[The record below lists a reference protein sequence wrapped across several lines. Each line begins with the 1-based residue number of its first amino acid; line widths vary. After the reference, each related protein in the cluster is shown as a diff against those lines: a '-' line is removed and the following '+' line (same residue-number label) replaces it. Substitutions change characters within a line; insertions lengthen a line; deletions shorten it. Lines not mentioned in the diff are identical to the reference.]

1 MNIVKEKNLVKFHI
15 EGKARPYIIDLNK
28 GIIYGLRGIEIQ
40 SIPPAIYKAYI
51 PAEERT
57 SVLNLVREQ
66 YIPRHYS
73 ALYAFA
79 DKLDGIGYHAPAWEL
94 RQINRQLDEIDFKKL
109 SKYLRETEDASLDQ
123 YMRVYAKELWREQK
137 GLRIDDHFT
146 EQMAEFLYDNFR
158 TQPKEVLSI
167 FAYYLSRGLWDFC
180 NDRWTC
186 HNYLDRYLTYMNCLE
201 WKMEKNDFFRSY
213 INARRAY
220 EINRDKMMNKGINAY
235 QQEHIKALTFED
247 DTFEVIIP
255 TTNKELRAKASTTAW
270 AVMVMPSSSGERM
283 LCSSAG
289 SPTPPSPISPATFTT
304 MALSI
309 SISPPTIADPPMLM
323 LSLSRNCSSPICMQ
337 TGASNRP

>member
-40 SIPPAIYKAYI
+40 SIPPAIYKTYI

-66 YIPRHYS
+66 YNPRHYAS
-73 ALYAFA
+73 LYAFA

-109 SKYLRETEDASLDQ
+109 SKYLRETEDATLDQ

-146 EQMAEFLYDNFR
+146 EQMAEFLYENFR
-158 TQPKEVLSI
+158 TQSKEVLSI

-180 NDRWTC
+180 SDRWAC

-255 TTNKELRAKASTTAW
+255 TTNEELIAE
-270 AVMVMPSSSGERM
+270 GESQHNCVGGYGNAIIERRKNVVFIRRK
-283 LCSSAG
+283 SN
-289 SPTPPSPISPATFTT
+289 PTKSYITCDIFNDG
-304 MALSI
+304 
-309 SISPPTIADPPMLM
+309 TINQYLAPYNRRPEDADAIAFK
-323 LSLSRNCSSPICMQ
+323 SLFQ
-337 TGASNRP
+337 THLYENWGE

>member
-1 MNIVKEKNLVKFHI
+1 MEIVKEKNLVKFHI

-57 SVLNLVREQ
+57 SVLNLVQEQ
-66 YIPRHYS
+66 YTPRHYA

-109 SKYLRETEDASLDQ
+109 SKYLRETEDASLNQ
-123 YMRVYAKELWREQK
+123 YMTTYAKEIWREQK

-235 QQEHIKALTFED
+235 QQEHITALTFED

-255 TTNKELRAKASTTAW
+255 TTNEELIAEGESQHNCVGGYGNAIIERRKNVVFIRYKAKPDVPFITCDI
-270 AVMVMPSSSGERM
+270 M
-283 LCSSAG
+283 
-289 SPTPPSPISPATFTT
+289 
-304 MALSI
+304 
-309 SISPPTIADPPMLM
+309 D
-323 LSLSRNCSSPICMQ
+323 
-337 TGASNRP
+337 TGHINQYLTKYNRREYGDDAREFYHAFQKHLLENWGK

>member
-66 YIPRHYS
+66 YTPRHYAS
-73 ALYAFA
+73 LYAFA

-158 TQPKEVLSI
+158 TQSKEVLSI

-180 NDRWTC
+180 RDRWEI
-186 HNYLDRYLTYMNCLE
+186 HSRLDSFLTYMNALE
-201 WKMEKNDFFRSY
+201 WKMEKTDFFRAY
-213 INARRAY
+213 INAKRAY
-220 EINRDKMMNKGINAY
+220 TINRDALMDKGIKNY
-235 QQEHIKALTFED
+235 QMEHIKALTFED
-247 DTFEVIIP
+247 DTFTVVIP
-255 TTNKELRAKASTTAW
+255 TTNKELIAEGESQHNRVGGYGNSIVERRKNVVFIRYKAKPNVPFITCDIVDTGHINQYLTKYNRREYGDDAREFYHAFQEHLLANW
-270 AVMVMPSSSGERM
+270 GE
-283 LCSSAG
+283 
-289 SPTPPSPISPATFTT
+289 
-304 MALSI
+304 
-309 SISPPTIADPPMLM
+309 
-323 LSLSRNCSSPICMQ
+323 
-337 TGASNRP
+337 

>member
-28 GIIYGLRGIEIQ
+28 GAIYGLRGIEIQ
-40 SIPPAIYKAYI
+40 NIPPAIYKTYI

-66 YIPRHYS
+66 YTPRQYS

-123 YMRVYAKELWREQK
+123 YMRVYAKEIWRENK

-158 TQPKEVLSI
+158 TQSKEVLSI
-167 FAYYLSRGLWDFC
+167 FAYYLSRGLWEFC
-180 NDRWTC
+180 SDRWSC
-186 HNYLDRYLTYMNCLE
+186 HTYLDRYLTYMNCLE

-220 EINRDKMMNKGINAY
+220 EVNRDKMMNKGINAY
-235 QQEHIKALTFED
+235 QQEHLKALTFED

-255 TTNKELRAKASTTAW
+255 TTNEELIAE
-270 AVMVMPSSSGERM
+270 GESQHNCVGGYGNSIIERRKNVVFIRRKSNPTKSYITCDI
-283 LCSSAG
+283 CSDG
-289 SPTPPSPISPATFTT
+289 SINQYLAPYNRRPEDAD
-304 MALSI
+304 A
-309 SISPPTIADPPMLM
+309 IAFK
-323 LSLSRNCSSPICMQ
+323 SLFQSHLYENW
-337 TGASNRP
+337 GE

>member
-66 YIPRHYS
+66 YNPRTYA

-109 SKYLRETEDASLDQ
+109 SKYLRETEDASLNQ
-123 YMRVYAKELWREQK
+123 YMTTYAKEIWREQK

-146 EQMAEFLYDNFR
+146 EPMAEFLYDNFR
-158 TQPKEVLSI
+158 TQSKEVLSI

-180 NDRWTC
+180 SDRYSC

-220 EINRDKMMNKGINAY
+220 AINRDKMMNKGINAY
-235 QQEHIKALTFED
+235 QQEHIKALTFEN

-255 TTNKELRAKASTTAW
+255 TTNDELIAE
-270 AVMVMPSSSGERM
+270 GESQHNCVGGYGNSIIERRKNVVFIRRK
-283 LCSSAG
+283 SN
-289 SPTPPSPISPATFTT
+289 PTKSYITCDIFSDG
-304 MALSI
+304 
-309 SISPPTIADPPMLM
+309 TINQYLAPYNRRPEDADAIAFK
-323 LSLSRNCSSPICMQ
+323 SLFQ
-337 TGASNRP
+337 THLYANWGE